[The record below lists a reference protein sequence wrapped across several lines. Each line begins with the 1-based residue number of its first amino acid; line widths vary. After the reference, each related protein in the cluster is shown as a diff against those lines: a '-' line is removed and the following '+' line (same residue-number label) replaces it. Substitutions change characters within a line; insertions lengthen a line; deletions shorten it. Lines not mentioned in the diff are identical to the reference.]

1 MLAGPLY
8 SAVARPLSVAAE
20 LIPREQAGE
29 FRLLTGTEPDC
40 VQPYHPTECS
50 LLLQTAKGSPPRHM
64 MGHVFMTHDV
74 TGLAGFRGNS
84 PWTGFRPADGQ
95 AGGTDGMTVGR

>member
-8 SAVARPLSVAAE
+8 SAVAKPLCVAAE

-29 FRLLTGTEPDC
+29 FRYRGTEPVC
-40 VQPYHPTECS
+40 VQPYHPTECG
-50 LLLQTAKGSPPRHM
+50 LLLQTARGSPPRNM

-84 PWTGFRPADGQ
+84 P
-95 AGGTDGMTVGR
+95 